1 MVDMTLAGTGTLG
14 SFTPEQLF
22 AGECNIRT
30 TRKTFT
36 AGAVFAQFEVVG
48 LNPAGTK
55 IVKLADAA
63 GEAHFVTAH
72 AIDTS
77 ADGYNADA
85 DGPVYEEAVFN
96 HEILVW
102 PAAADT
108 LAERQA
114 MFARGNPKITVERV
128 L

>member
-1 MVDMTLAGTGTLG
+1 MVDKVLAGNGDLG

-22 AGECNIRT
+22 AGESGVVRT
-30 TRKTFT
+30 SRKTFLT
-36 AGAVFAQFEVVG
+36 GLVFAQFEVVG
-48 LNPAGTK
+48 LNGAGK
-55 IVKLADAA
+55 VVKLVDAA
-63 GEAHFVTAH
+63 GAAHFVTPH

-77 ADGYNADA
+77 ATGYNADA
-85 DGPVYEEAVFN
+85 DAPVYEEAVFN

>member
-1 MVDMTLAGTGTLG
+1 MVDKTLAGNGDLG

-22 AGECNIRT
+22 AGEANVRT
-30 TRKTFT
+30 SRGTFA
-36 AGAVFAQFEVVG
+36 AGLKFAQFEVVTINEDG
-48 LNPAGTK
+48 EFDK
-55 IVKLADAA
+55 VADAA
-63 GEAHFVTAH
+63 GEGHAITAH

-77 ADGYNADA
+77 ATGYNAAA
-85 DGPVYEEAVFN
+85 DGPVYEEGVFN

-108 LAERQA
+108 LAERKA
-114 MFARGNPKITVERV
+114 IFARGNPKITVERV

>member
-1 MVDMTLAGTGTLG
+1 MVDKTLAGNGDIG

-30 TRKTFT
+30 SRKTYLT
-36 AGAVFAQFEVVG
+36 GLVFGQFEVVG
-48 LNPAGTK
+48 LNAAGK
-55 IVKLADAA
+55 VVKLADAT
-63 GEAHFVTAH
+63 GEAHFVTPH

-77 ADGYNADA
+77 ATGYNADA
-85 DGPVYEEAVFN
+85 DAPVYEEAVFN
-96 HEILVW
+96 HEMLIW
-102 PAAADT
+102 PADADT

>member
-1 MVDMTLAGTGTLG
+1 MVDKTLAGTGTLG

-30 TRKTFT
+30 SRGTFA
-36 AGAVFAQFEVVG
+36 AGKVFAQFEVVG
-48 LNPAGTK
+48 INENGEFD
-55 IVKLADAA
+55 KLADAT
-63 GEAHFVTAH
+63 GEAQAVTVH

-77 ADGYNADA
+77 ATGYNAAA

-96 HEILVW
+96 HEVLVW

-114 MFARGNPKITVERV
+114 MFRAGNPKITVERV

>member
-1 MVDMTLAGTGTLG
+1 MVDKTLAGNGDLG

-30 TRKTFT
+30 SRRTVK
-36 AGAVFAQFEVVG
+36 AGSVFAQFEVVG
-48 LNPAGTK
+48 LDAAGK
-55 IVKLADAA
+55 IVKLADET
-63 GEAHFVTAH
+63 GDAHFVLPH

-77 ADGYNADA
+77 ATGYNADA
-85 DGPVYEEAVFN
+85 DAPVYEEAVFN
-96 HEILVW
+96 HEVLVW
-102 PAAADT
+102 PAAANT